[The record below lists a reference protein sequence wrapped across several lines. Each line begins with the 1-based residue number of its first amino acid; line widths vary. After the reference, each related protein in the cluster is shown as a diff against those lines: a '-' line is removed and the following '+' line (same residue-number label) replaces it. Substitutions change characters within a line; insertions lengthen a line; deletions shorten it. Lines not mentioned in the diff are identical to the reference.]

1 MCDFCEADSECKAP
15 TCASQGGACLC
26 ALSGPERCPACG
38 HACAPW
44 YWGMGL
50 LNAPNIVSDFL
61 GGEGTE
67 SGGFDGYPVTRAQL
81 LAKFQEHLAEQDA
94 DDPDSG
100 ITPADRTWLS
110 DRLPEGAY
118 QNPGDVFSALLPV
131 IDGSLLDGK
140 EWSHPLRL
148 GDVAAGTRLI
158 VPPSVVAVLVSR
170 QGQSLDAFPSGQFL
184 LSEDSAPRTTA
195 VSRRPAKG
203 ATRWTLRADPV
214 FFSKLDQNIKIEHSG
229 RSKSGSSISLFADI
243 RFALADPAKL
253 VQSPAGPTLGRSQK
267 PEQAIGPIVVP
278 LLKGVVDGADAS
290 SISAQIPTLEG
301 SIRSTLEAAG
311 LAVRSVKVSNFIP
324 SMGGAGMFAMNPEMM
339 ARMPPEARAMME
351 ARMNEAMQR
360 RAMAQTPGVPGPVP
374 PGTTA
379 PTRMPPSRP
388 PGARVC
394 PACHASNP
402 DTVKFCQTCG
412 KPMAAPPKCPSCGK
426 EAAPGIKFCGNCGTR
441 LP

>member
-1 MCDFCEADSECKAP
+1 MCDYCEADSECRVPA
-15 TCASQGGACLC
+15 CASQGGACAC
-26 ALSGPERCPACG
+26 ALSGPERCPTCG

-61 GGEGTE
+61 GGAGTE

-81 LAKFQEHLAEQDA
+81 LAKFQEYLAEQDA

-100 ITPADRTWLS
+100 VTPADRTWLS

-118 QNPGDVFSALLPV
+118 QNPGEVFSALLPV

-140 EWSHPLRL
+140 EWSHQLRF

-158 VPPSVVAVLVSR
+158 VPPSVVAVLVGR
-170 QGQSLDAFPSGQFL
+170 KGEALDAFSSGQFL
-184 LSEDSAPRTTA
+184 LSAETAPRATA
-195 VSRRPAKG
+195 VSRRPVKG
-203 ATRWTLRADPV
+203 AIRWTLRADPV
-214 FFSKLDQNIKIEHSG
+214 FFSKLDQNIKIEHSA
-229 RSKSGSSISLFADI
+229 RSKTGSPISLFADI
-243 RFALADPAKL
+243 GFSLADPMKL

-267 PEQAIGPIVVP
+267 PEQAVTPIVVP
-278 LLKGVVDGADAS
+278 LLKEFMEASDAS
-290 SISAQIPTLEG
+290 SIPTHIPALEG
-301 SIRSTLEAAG
+301 SIRSALEAAG
-311 LAVRSVKVSNFIP
+311 LAVRNVKVSTYISP
-324 SMGGAGMFAMNPEMM
+324 MGGAGMFAMNPEMM

-351 ARMNEAMQR
+351 ARMKEAMQR
-360 RAMAQTPGVPGPVP
+360 RAMAQAHGMPGSVP
-374 PGTTA
+374 PGSSVPTTI
-379 PTRMPPSRP
+379 PPSP
-388 PGARVC
+388 TPGTRVC

-402 DTVKFCQTCG
+402 DSVKFCQTCG
-412 KPMAAPPKCPSCGK
+412 KPLSTPPKCPSCGK